1 MLTQR
6 DMFNIWMMLRKK
18 LELTDS
24 HNEAEWYDDLGIVSI
39 YYDIYTFEGYIV
51 YNDKMIYF
59 DIQTKYNENTDTH
72 YDIEVFDV
80 NPSNDE
86 DFFNGHFEQTGN
98 FKRQENGRIIPAVFQ
113 RTDGLPGYTQHFRQ
127 LLLPDALYSAD
138 FLNSVLHRY
147 PPFVKLALRPYGNTA
162 KRKCQADFTLRQK
175 RIPRGIPAG

>member
-24 HNEAEWYDDLGIVSI
+24 HNEAEWDDDLGIVSI
-39 YYDIYTFEGYIV
+39 YYDIYTFDGYIV

-86 DFFNGHFEQTGN
+86 DFFNGWDELDSNYEFTKMAEAFETA
-98 FKRQENGRIIPAVFQ
+98 ENNKQ
-113 RTDGLPGYTQHFRQ
+113 
-127 LLLPDALYSAD
+127 
-138 FLNSVLHRY
+138 
-147 PPFVKLALRPYGNTA
+147 
-162 KRKCQADFTLRQK
+162 QK
-175 RIPRGIPAG
+175 